1 MESCL
6 RNKISVIIV
15 FFVFCFCV
23 TSCSE
28 FLLLYYAERSMAIRE
43 VNESNSDVVF
53 LAPLNFNKVRRLGW
67 GEPYLSW
74 GNDYFRWINM
84 NQLDISDTTMINY
97 ALTSV
102 YGDNGIVKAGKDESV
117 WTYYST
123 LEEMVPYDTMRV
135 FVYDGLF
142 RQDPYGP
149 LAGNLVP
156 IENDLYFVRYDISIE
171 DARKLINDKGE
182 LEIHFPPDERMKD
195 IKMWPRYE
203 DVISVKY

>member
-1 MESCL
+1 MKICL
-6 RNKISVIIV
+6 RNKIYV
-15 FFVFCFCV
+15 FFVLCFCI
-23 TSCSE
+23 TSCRD
-28 FLLLYYAERSMAIRE
+28 LLLHYYAERSIAIKE

-53 LAPLNFNKVRRLGW
+53 LVPLNSNKITRIQW
-67 GEPYLSW
+67 GKPYFSW
-74 GNDYFRWINM
+74 VSDRFRWIDM
-84 NQLDISDTTMINY
+84 DQLDISDTTMINY

-102 YGDNGIVKAGKDESV
+102 YGDNGIVKTGKDKSV

-123 LEEMVPYDTMRV
+123 IEEMMPYDTMRV

-171 DARKLINDKGE
+171 DARKLINEKGE
-182 LEIHFPPDERMKD
+182 LEIHFPPNERMKN

-203 DVISVKY
+203 EVISVNY

>member
-1 MESCL
+1 MMQYCL
-6 RNKISVIIV
+6 RNKLFMNIILFTLV
-15 FFVFCFCV
+15 FFV
-23 TSCSE
+23 TSCLSD
-28 FLLLYYAERSMAIRE
+28 LYYNYYDKNSITIRE
-43 VNESNSDVVF
+43 VNESNSDVFF
-53 LAPLNFNKVRRLGW
+53 LVPQNRNRIWWERGHLFMTDERFQHI
-67 GEPYLSW
+67 
-74 GNDYFRWINM
+74 DM

-102 YGDNGIVKAGKDESV
+102 YVDYDGLVGSKSDKYILS
-117 WTYYST
+117 YFLS
-123 LEEMVPYDTMRV
+123 LEEMMPYDTMRV

-182 LEIHFPPDERMKD
+182 LEIHFPPDERMKN

-203 DVISVKY
+203 DVISVNY